1 MNIRRRLEYL
11 GYSEDE
17 IEAALDD
24 FADRAIQEIN
34 DRLAE
39 EAAEQQSTR
48 QQAQEEEAWQSA

>member
-1 MNIRRRLEYL
+1 MNIRRRLKDL

-34 DRLAE
+34 DRRAE
-39 EAAEQQSTR
+39 ERAEQQSTR

>member
-1 MNIRRRLEYL
+1 MNIRRRLKVL

-17 IEAALDD
+17 IEVALDD

>member
-1 MNIRRRLEYL
+1 MNIRRHMKDL

-24 FADRAIQEIN
+24 FADRAIREIK
-34 DRLAE
+34 DRRAE

-48 QQAQEEEAWQSA
+48 QQAQEEYVWQRA

>member
-1 MNIRRRLEYL
+1 MNIRRRLKVI

-34 DRLAE
+34 DRRAE
-39 EAAEQQSTR
+39 ERAEQQSTR

>member
-1 MNIRRRLEYL
+1 MSIRRRLEYL

-17 IEAALDD
+17 IEVALDD

-34 DRLAE
+34 DRRAE
-39 EAAEQQSTR
+39 ERAEQQSTR

>member
-1 MNIRRRLEYL
+1 MNIRRRLKVL

>member
-11 GYSEDE
+11 GYSEAE

-24 FADRAIQEIN
+24 FADQAVQEFN
-34 DRLAE
+34 DRRAME
-39 EAAEQQSTR
+39 RAEQQSTR

>member
-1 MNIRRRLEYL
+1 MSIRRRLEYL
-11 GYSEDE
+11 GYSEAE

-34 DRLAE
+34 DRRAE
-39 EAAEQQSTR
+39 ERAEQQSTR